1 MSEFKVRL
9 NGINGSASQN
19 DAIAREL
26 SQISGEVYDLKQ
38 RLRFQIAQRERIN
51 RRLAAQGASIASEGQ
66 KVRRAGSALK
76 NVSQE
81 YRRTE
86 SGLCGTDEKNGNNLW
101 NIIAKPF
108 WPAFWI
114 SSPALPSPAPK
125 FDWINNFNEKIF
137 QNVVGKLD
145 VKGEAKFKHVDG
157 KTEGVSKATF
167 KDSEIKDS
175 VSDYVKEPKSRK
187 EYDSQNHKW
196 NTIDKDNDEATQ
208 KFDDAMKDTK
218 MDAVVKAGISGSA
231 SAAWFH
237 SEGEVTYG
245 IGKLSASGD
254 VAKGEAT
261 AEGYVGLFQKDAS
274 TGKLV
279 FKPGIGGELGAS
291 FSAFTAEEKAE
302 IGNDMLGGYVGTS
315 QTAGKA
321 GAKAEGSVGLFDS
334 TGKFNPSAYAGAKAE
349 ALLGEVTAKAGGKIL
364 GTDVGV
370 SGSLNYGVGAHAN
383 AGYKDGKVYLD
394 VGATLGVGASAKLEI
409 DVSGTVDAVCDGA
422 KAAWNGAKS
431 AWNGVKSW
439 FR

>member
-1 MSEFKVRL
+1 MGEFKVRL
-9 NGINGSASQN
+9 DGVNGSASQN
-19 DAIAREL
+19 DVIAREL
-26 SQISGEVYDLKQ
+26 SQISSEVYDLKQ
-38 RLRFQIAQRERIN
+38 KLRFQIAQRERIN

-66 KVRRAGSALK
+66 KVRRASSALK

-86 SGLCGTDEKNGNNLW
+86 SGLCGTDEKNGNNLL
-101 NIIAKPF
+101 NIIANPF
-108 WPAFWI
+108 LPAFWVT
-114 SSPALPSPAPK
+114 SPALPSPAPK
-125 FDWINNFNEKIF
+125 FDLINNFNEKIF
-137 QNVVGKLD
+137 QNVLD
-145 VKGEAKFKHVDG
+145 KPDIKGEAEFDHVDG
-157 KTEGVSKATF
+157 KTKVVSKATF

-196 NTIDKDNDEATQ
+196 NTIDKDNEKAT
-208 KFDDAMKDTK
+208 KEFDDAMKDTK

-237 SEGEVTYG
+237 SEGEITYG
-245 IGKLSASGD
+245 IGKLSASSD

-261 AEGYVGLFQKDAS
+261 AEGYVGLFQKDPS

-302 IGNDMLGGYVGTS
+302 IGNDMLGGYVGTT
-315 QTAGKA
+315 QTVGKV
-321 GAKAEGSVGLFDS
+321 GTKAEGSVGLFDS
-334 TGKFNPSAYAGAKAE
+334 TGKFNPSAYAGVKAE
-349 ALLGEVTAKAGGKIL
+349 AIGGEVTAKAGGKIL

-370 SGSLNYGVGAHAN
+370 SGSLNYGIGAHAN

-394 VGATLGVGASAKLEI
+394 VGATLGVGASAKLEVDI
-409 DVSGTVDAVCDGA
+409 SGTVNAVCDGA
-422 KAAWNGAKS
+422 QAAWNGAKS

-439 FR
+439 FH